1 MIDDLHRVVP
11 NLDTRLRIVSGFS
24 NGAHC
29 IDGLLDAARD
39 YTGWFNF

>member
-29 IDGLLDAARD
+29 IDGLLDDARD